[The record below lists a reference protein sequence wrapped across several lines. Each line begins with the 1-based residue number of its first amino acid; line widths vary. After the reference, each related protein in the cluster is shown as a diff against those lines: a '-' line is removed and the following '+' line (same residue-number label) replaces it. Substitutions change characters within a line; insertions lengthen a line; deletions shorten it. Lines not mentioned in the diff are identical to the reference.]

1 MSKIVLD
8 KVLRKF
14 PDDIIDS
21 HNRLGN
27 ETVIIKKEALLK
39 VCAFIKENR
48 QLKMDMLVD
57 LTCVDYPEE
66 AERFMMVYHF
76 YSTENKYR
84 LRVKAPVE
92 EEDPYI
98 DSLTGMWLNSNWPER
113 EVYDMFGV
121 KFNEHPNLKR
131 LLMYES
137 FEGHPLRKDYAITKR
152 QPLVGPLN

>member
-21 HNRLGN
+21 HNYLGN
-27 ETVIIKKEALLK
+27 ETVVIKKEALLK
-39 VCAFIKENR
+39 VCSFIKDNR
-48 QLKMDMLVD
+48 QLQMNMLTD
-57 LTCVDYPEE
+57 LSCVDYPHEP
-66 AERFMMVYHF
+66 ERFMMVYHF
-76 YSTENKYR
+76 YSIDNKYR
-84 LRVKAPVE
+84 IRVKAPVSE
-92 EEDPYI
+92 EEPYI
-98 DSLTGMWLNSNWPER
+98 DSLTSLWKNANWPER

-121 KFNEHPNLKR
+121 KFNDHPNLTR
-131 LLMYES
+131 LLMYDN

>member
-14 PDDIIDS
+14 PDDVIDS
-21 HNRLGN
+21 HNYLGN

-39 VCAFIKENR
+39 VCSFIKDNR
-48 QLKMDMLVD
+48 QLQMTMLVD
-57 LTCVDYPEE
+57 ISCVDYPQEP
-66 AERFMMVYHF
+66 ERFMMVYHF
-76 YSTENKYR
+76 YSVDNKYR
-84 LRVKAPVE
+84 IRVKAPVSE
-92 EEDPYI
+92 EEPYI
-98 DSLTGMWLNSNWPER
+98 DSLTSLWVNANWPER

-121 KFNEHPNLKR
+121 KFNDHPNLTR
-131 LLMYES
+131 ILMYEG

>member
-14 PDDIIDS
+14 PNDIIDS
-21 HNRLGN
+21 HSNLGN
-27 ETVIIKKEALLK
+27 ETVIVKKEALLK
-39 VCAFIKENR
+39 VCSFIKENR

-84 LRVKAPVE
+84 LRVKAPVS
-92 EEDPYI
+92 EEDLYI
-98 DSLTGMWLNSNWPER
+98 DSLTDLWINSNWPER
-113 EVYDMFGV
+113 EVYDM
-121 KFNEHPNLKR
+121 L
-131 LLMYES
+131 
-137 FEGHPLRKDYAITKR
+137 A
-152 QPLVGPLN
+152 